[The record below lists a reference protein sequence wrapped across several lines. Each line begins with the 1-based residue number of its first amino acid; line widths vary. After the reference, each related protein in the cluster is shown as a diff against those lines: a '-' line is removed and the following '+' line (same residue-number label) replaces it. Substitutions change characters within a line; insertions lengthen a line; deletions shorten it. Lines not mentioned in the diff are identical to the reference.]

1 MQSIILVVG
10 QNKERRNE
18 MIRALYFGICFATAF
33 LGLIIA
39 IHINF
44 WLGMS
49 ITALFI
55 VKFML
60 QLPSNQE
67 L

>member
-1 MQSIILVVG
+1 
-10 QNKERRNE
+10 
-18 MIRALYFGICFATAF
+18 MIYLQAIYISICFMLIV

-49 ITALFI
+49 ITTLFI

>member
-1 MQSIILVVG
+1 
-10 QNKERRNE
+10 
-18 MIRALYFGICFATAF
+18 MIKALYFGLCFATAF

-44 WLGMS
+44 WIGVS
-49 ITALFI
+49 IMTIFI

-60 QLPSNQE
+60 QLPNNEE

>member
-1 MQSIILVVG
+1 
-10 QNKERRNE
+10 

>member
-1 MQSIILVVG
+1 
-10 QNKERRNE
+10 
-18 MIRALYFGICFATAF
+18 MIKALYFGLCFATAF

-44 WLGMS
+44 WLGIS

>member
-1 MQSIILVVG
+1 MILKMLVN
-10 QNKERRNE
+10 NKERRNK
-18 MIRALYFGICFATAF
+18 MIKALYFGLCFATAF

-44 WLGMS
+44 WLGIS
-49 ITALFI
+49 IMTIFI

-60 QLPSNQE
+60 QLPNNQE